1 MPAWLELLLNLGGY
15 AGFLALATRSAS
27 PGRSSSDDHFRDGK
41 T

>member
-27 PGRSSSDDHFRDGK
+27 LGRSSHDDRFCGGK